1 MLGDLIRL
9 LRIHMRKYRWVLAA
23 LVVFQLV
30 GTIASL
36 FLPSLNGRIID
47 DGVAKG
53 DTDFI
58 IRMGGIM
65 LLVSLVQI
73 TASIVATWLA
83 STASAGMAQ
92 SVRKNL
98 FHKVGSFS
106 SQEVARFGAPTL
118 ISRTTNDVQQVQL
131 VTNMMLAMTLTA
143 PIMMV
148 GGIAMA
154 IREDAGL
161 SWLVA
166 VSVPL
171 LAVSVGMLSRK
182 MIPGFQTMQTS
193 VDKVNRILREQI
205 TGIRVVRAFTREHA
219 EEKRFSQANETYTDS
234 AITVGNLMA
243 MAFPIVMFIFNASTV
258 AVLWFGARRVAG
270 GDMEVGALSAFMSY
284 LMQILMSVMMATFM
298 SMMVPRAAVSATR
311 LMQVL
316 DTEPSVKE
324 PAHPIA
330 LPKGPAAVAFE
341 NVTFTYPGADDPVLE
356 GINFVA
362 RPGQVTAII
371 GSTGAGKT
379 TLIDLVPR
387 LYDVKEG
394 RVTVGDVDVRDA
406 DLDDL
411 WRTIGLVPQRPFLF
425 SGTIESNLRYG
436 KPDATPDE
444 LWDALRIAQA
454 RPFVEAKPEGLAAPV
469 SQGGSNLSGG
479 QRQRMAIARAVV
491 RRPDIY
497 IFDDA
502 FSALDLQTDANLRA
516 ALEPITAQAVVLIVA
531 QRVSTIV
538 EADQIIVL
546 EDGRIV
552 GKGRHDELLET
563 CPTYAEIVASQ
574 ALTETKAA

>member
-316 DTEPSVKE
+316 DTEPSVNE
-324 PAHPIA
+324 PAHPVA

-411 WRTIGLVPQRPFLF
+411 WQTIGLVPQRPFLF

>member
-182 MIPGFQTMQTS
+182 MIPGFQIMQTS

-316 DTEPSVKE
+316 DTEPSVNE
-324 PAHPIA
+324 PAHPVA

>member
-316 DTEPSVKE
+316 DTEPSVNE
-324 PAHPIA
+324 PAHPVA